1 MSHPSPPDLS
11 SRTGRKAYAREL
23 RMVAV
28 RPRRWGLWLLALGCL
43 LLVLPSAFDIHNLAG
58 WSPSLLGMILGL
70 AAVPLLVIS
79 MARRSR
85 YHRTRMRAPLDGRE
99 K

>member
-1 MSHPSPPDLS
+1 MTHAPLPDLS
-11 SRTGRKAYAREL
+11 SRAGRKAYAREL

-43 LLVLPSAFDIHNLAG
+43 LMVLPSAFDIHNIAG
-58 WSPSLLGMILGL
+58 WSPTFLGMIAAL
-70 AAVPLLVIS
+70 AAVPLLAIS

-85 YHRTRMRAPLDGRE
+85 YHRTRMRGPSDRRE
-99 K
+99 H